1 VERLTP
7 VPEHEPAQRTPRIR
21 HMPGLDGLRGL
32 AVLAVVLFHVGHLQ
46 GGYLGVDLFFVLSG
60 FLITSLLLTEGGRSG
75 HIGLARFWERRAR
88 RLLPALGLMLVGVAA
103 YARFAA
109 KPEELHTIRWD
120 GVATLL
126 YVANWRDVFARSDYW
141 ALFTAPS
148 PLEHTWSLAI
158 EEQFYLVWP
167 LVFVAFVAVVRHRR
181 GAQAD
186 RSLAQVTLWASLA
199 LGAASLVASAA
210 LQRLDGWNRVYYGT
224 DTRAFAILA
233 GAAVAATTSRFP
245 AVRTSWRR
253 PAVEVLGLL
262 GGVVLL
268 AAWFRLDGGSWSV
281 RHGGLAAC
289 SVAGALVIAAV
300 SSPHRALLSRLVS
313 FAPLRWLGLI
323 SYGVYLYH
331 WPIIVWL
338 DSTRVGFGGWRL
350 IALQCAVTLAV
361 SVASYRFVEQPIRH
375 GSGWPRRAN
384 VLVPATG
391 FVAVA
396 LVVVFA
402 TVGYR
407 PLATTEAAGPGT
419 TVPADPNGARILVI
433 GNSVAFFLADEGLKH
448 VRSTPQFALA
458 NRGRIA
464 CAYPGSDSFKDPS
477 GNISVAFIKS
487 CDDGWLAAI
496 EAFKPDLVIYT
507 RDGISPMAIH
517 HDGRYIDVCS
527 SAFHDWYVGLLEAD
541 ARAYAKVGAKLALVT
556 AVPSD
561 PTPDP
566 ERDTGTTRARYLASV
581 ACGNRVLHDVAEA
594 MPQTVRV
601 VDLEAHL
608 CPGADDC
615 EREVDGVVLREDGSH
630 FRGRGAVIVAR
641 WILGQLGVDVRPA
654 S

>member
-7 VPEHEPAQRTPRIR
+7 VPDRQPVPARPRIR
-21 HMPGLDGLRGL
+21 YLPGLDGLRGL
-32 AVLAVVLFHVGHLQ
+32 AVLAVVAFHVGHLR

-60 FLITSLLLTEGGRSG
+60 FLITSLLLTEGSSSG

-109 KPEELHTIRWD
+109 KPEELRTIRWD
-120 GVATLL
+120 GVATLA
-126 YVANWRDVFARSDYW
+126 YVANWRDVFARTDYW

-167 LVFVAFVAVVRHRR
+167 LVFVGFVAVVRHRR
-181 GAQAD
+181 GARPD
-186 RSLAQVTLWASLA
+186 RSLAQVTLVASLA
-199 LGAASLVASAA
+199 LGAGSLVASAVF
-210 LQRLDGWNRVYYGT
+210 QRLDGWNRVYYGT

-233 GAAVAATTSRFP
+233 GAAVAATVVRFP
-245 AVRTSWRR
+245 AMRTSWRR
-253 PAVEVLGLL
+253 PVVEVLGLV
-262 GGVVLL
+262 GGAVLL
-268 AAWFRLDGGSWSV
+268 AAWFRLDGGSWSA
-281 RHGGLAAC
+281 RHGGLAVC
-289 SVAGALVIAAV
+289 SVAGALVIAAA
-300 SSPHRALLSRLVS
+300 SSPHRAPLSRLVS

-350 IALQCAVTLAV
+350 IALQGAVTLAV

-375 GSGWPRRAN
+375 GSGWPRRTN
-384 VLVPATG
+384 VLLPATG
-391 FVAVA
+391 FAAIA

-402 TVGYR
+402 TIGYR
-407 PLATTEAAGPGT
+407 PLAATEAAGSGT
-419 TVPADPNGARILVI
+419 TVPPDPAGARIMVI

-477 GNISVAFIKS
+477 GTISDAFIES
-487 CDDGWLAAI
+487 CDDGWAAAV

-517 HDGRYIDVCS
+517 HDGAYIDVCS
-527 SAFHDWYVGLLEAD
+527 TAFHDWYAELLEAD
-541 ARAYAKVGAKLALVT
+541 AKAFAKVGAELVLVT
-556 AVPSD
+556 APPALPVD
-561 PTPDP
+561 GAPTS
-566 ERDTGTTRARYLASV
+566 RARYLESV
-581 ACGNRVLHDVAEA
+581 GCGNQVLHDVAKA
-594 MPQTVRV
+594 LPGTVRL

-608 CPGADDC
+608 CTVDGTCD
-615 EREVDGVVLREDGSH
+615 RTLDGVVLRPDGGH
-630 FRGRGAVIVAR
+630 FRGPGAVIVGK
-641 WILGQLGVDVRPA
+641 WILHQLGIATEPA